1 MCSFTRH
8 QSKIGRHHDIDTV
21 SAFIDLW
28 ALGVDRRSL
37 FLCKCCSRVRSS
49 GQQWLPL
56 SRGINCGALM
66 CYSLYAGKTVK
77 NTAQVNMGQWIG
89 SVYVQI
95 MLYRL
100 IDAKPLSKPI
110 LCWVIV
116 NFNQYTKCFIREMH
130 LKISSAKWQR
140 FVRGW
145 GRRQFETPW
154 RQWDFGGLKFPG
166 KMIRVNCVRF
176 NMTAADAQVAQLD
189 IGGLWAWYDLG
200 LNV

>member
-1 MCSFTRH
+1 M
-8 QSKIGRHHDIDTV
+8 D
-21 SAFIDLW
+21 
-28 ALGVDRRSL
+28 
-37 FLCKCCSRVRSS
+37 
-49 GQQWLPL
+49 
-56 SRGINCGALM
+56 
-66 CYSLYAGKTVK
+66 
-77 NTAQVNMGQWIG
+77 QWIG

-100 IDAKPLSKPI
+100 FDAKPLSKPI

-116 NFNQYTKCFIREMH
+116 NFNQYTRCFIREMH
-130 LKISSAKWQR
+130 LKMSSAKWQR

-154 RQWDFGGLKFPG
+154 RQWDFGGLIFPG

-200 LNV
+200 LNVWVGFERVHVWVLKCHSVLWPIFDSCLRMVLCNVDTWVLVSTKLGV